1 VGQRRSLMKRALVG
15 IVPNELLNRRRRAF
29 VPPEP
34 KKDSSTEWPSLV
46 EIGQYIIGSSEG
58 IIDPERFAEALQK
71 ARHNGDVPIG
81 SLKRTLTLASWLRH
95 LATYGI
101 LANSM
106 SAKKRDYS
114 TAVQAEELQAPTH
127 PNSLASYV
135 CELQKERR

>member
-1 VGQRRSLMKRALVG
+1 RSLMKRALVG

-46 EIGQYIIGSSEG
+46 EIGQYT
-58 IIDPERFAEALQK
+58 
-71 ARHNGDVPIG
+71 IG
-81 SLKRTLTLASWLRH
+81 SLKRTLTLASWLSH

-106 SAKKRDYS
+106 LAKKQVYS
-114 TAVQAEELQAPTH
+114 AAVEAEELQAPTH
-127 PNSLASYV
+127 PKSLAS
-135 CELQKERR
+135 